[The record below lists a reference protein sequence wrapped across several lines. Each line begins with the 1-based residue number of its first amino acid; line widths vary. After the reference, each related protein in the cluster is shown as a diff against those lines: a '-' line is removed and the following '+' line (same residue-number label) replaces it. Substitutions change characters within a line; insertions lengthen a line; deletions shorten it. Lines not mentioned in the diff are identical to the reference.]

1 MARRELVVS
10 IVSEEQHRDFRRR
23 GLGRGLDALLSGS
36 PVRHGPEPPEGADT
50 EGLLINIDPNSVAP
64 NPEQPRRDFDEQGLQ
79 SLADSIRLHG
89 LLHPIV
95 VQRDGGGYRLF
106 AGERRLRAAQLAGL
120 TSIQAIVRPEAE
132 SGRQALEVALT
143 ENLQRRDL
151 NPMEVASAYA
161 RLVDA
166 FGLTHEAIALRLG
179 RSRPMVSNYIRLL
192 NLPASVQKA
201 VAEGRLVYMTAR
213 AVLSLPDPRE
223 QEELARQAEQYGL
236 SVQEVERAVQRRL
249 DGLKK
254 EAYAQ
259 ARPRLEPTP
268 PAPDDDALAR
278 GFEQIF
284 GMPVQLQRKR
294 RGGGRLIIDFAGD
307 PDLDALYRR
316 LGGPQL

>member
-1 MARRELVVS
+1 
-10 IVSEEQHRDFRRR
+10 VSEEQHRDFRRR
-23 GLGRGLDALLSGS
+23 GLGRGLDALLTGS
-36 PVRHGPEPPEGADT
+36 AARPRSEPAEEIDT
-50 EGLLINIDPNSVAP
+50 QGLLISIDPHSVAP

-79 SLADSIRLHG
+79 ALADSIRLHG

-95 VQRDGGGYRLF
+95 VQRDGDGYRLF
-106 AGERRLRAAQLAGL
+106 AGERRLRAAQMAGM
-120 TSIQAIVRPEAE
+120 TAIRAIVRPEAE

-143 ENLQRRDL
+143 ENLQRHDL

-166 FGLTHEAIALRLG
+166 FGLTHEAIGLRLG

-192 NLPASVQKA
+192 NLPASVQKQ
-201 VAEGRLVYMTAR
+201 VAEGRLVYGTAR

-223 QEELARQAEQYGL
+223 QEELARQAEQYAL
-236 SVQEVERAVQRRL
+236 SMPEVERAVQRRL
-249 DGLKK
+249 DALKK
-254 EAYAQ
+254 EAHAQ
-259 ARPRLEPTP
+259 AKPRFEPPP
-268 PAPDDDALAR
+268 PATPDDDALAR

-284 GMPVQLQRKR
+284 GMPVQLVRKR
-294 RGGGRLIIDFAGD
+294 RGGGRIVIDFAGD